1 MIRPVIALITEIHI
15 IYSEV
20 YCTFSEAFLCDT
32 LDSLREDEVI
42 DPE

>member
-1 MIRPVIALITEIHI
+1 MIRRVIALITEIHI

-20 YCTFSEAFLCDT
+20 YCTFSEAFLCNA
-32 LDSLREDEVI
+32 LDILQEDEVI